1 MPRKSTKK
9 KEEENT
15 NLIDLRNMELII
27 KAIADIAKTI
37 DTIIKYD
44 GITAEI
50 TNIEKK
56 TREQC
61 KKEITD
67 ICGELKLKQFILE
80 DSKNF
85 ANKFILQF
93 PDMLPVYTQEEID
106 QLYIANFK
114 WLLDD
119 SLRNKPDL
127 TKQFIIDHT
136 PNFVK
141 LAVTTYYRSNVNQ
154 YREKLEDYLNNTTYR
169 QKLNILFLTYLDE
182 YWSKRK

>member
-1 MPRKSTKK
+1 MPRKTTKK
-9 KEEENT
+9 KETTE
-15 NLIDLRNMELII
+15 LIDLRNMELIVR
-27 KAIADIAKTI
+27 AINDIAKNV
-37 DTIIKYD
+37 DTIMKYD

-50 TNIEKK
+50 TSKEKVS
-56 TREQC
+56 REQC

-67 ICGELKLKQFILE
+67 ICGELDLKQFILE

-85 ANKFILQF
+85 GNKFILQF
-93 PDMLPVYTQEEID
+93 PDMIPVYTQEEID

-154 YREKLEDYLNNTTYR
+154 YREKLEDYLNNTVYR
-169 QKLNILFLTYLDE
+169 QRLNILFITYLDE